1 MTSEAESTKRTAEKK
16 VSEAVDSVNKTCQ
29 SLKELSDKCNE
40 VESASNAKKK
50 IEKEF
55 AKFALDKYKN
65 DAKPIADEIIK
76 IASSTKERLYYY
88 GGSSKLIKWLN
99 EVGEFFVEQARS
111 DDPNVLFIAN
121 TAGKYDREGTSN
133 WNWMR
138 DGVEEKLALEGIKLN
153 DTERV
158 WKLLKKFCST
168 LSEIFDIGRIKSSE
182 LGYLKDPFYDMW
194 R

>member
-1 MTSEAESTKRTAEKK
+1 MTSEAESAKHTAEKK
-16 VSEAVDSVNKTCQ
+16 VSEAVNSVNKTCK
-29 SLKELSDKCNE
+29 SLEELSDKCNE
-40 VESASNAKKK
+40 AESASNAKKK

-88 GGSSKLIKWLN
+88 GGPSKLIKWLN
-99 EVGEFFVEQARS
+99 EIGEFFVEQARS
-111 DDPNVLFIAN
+111 DEPNVLFIAN
-121 TAGKYDREGTSN
+121 TAGKYDREGTSD
-133 WNWMR
+133 WKWMK
-138 DGVEEKLALEGIKLN
+138 DGAEEKLALEGIKLN

-194 R
+194 K